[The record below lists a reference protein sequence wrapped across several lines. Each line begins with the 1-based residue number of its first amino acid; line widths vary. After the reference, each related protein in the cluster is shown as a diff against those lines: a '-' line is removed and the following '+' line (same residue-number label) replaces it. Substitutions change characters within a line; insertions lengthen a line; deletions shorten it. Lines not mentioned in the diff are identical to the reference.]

1 MTNGTF
7 EMLTINIANMENNSL
22 KSGNWIAFAIIPI
35 IFSIGIVS
43 ALPVTEA
50 AETLRGIDLSERDF
64 SCRAGQTLVFHYNRN
79 NYICTATE
87 TAHRWVELGMAEIV
101 TVSEDEPEQKMR
113 APVQPPTPF
122 GVPITD
128 EMMEEFTIDPE
139 KIVYENNNFSLVQV
153 ADYIYSFGDG
163 VYFSMI
169 MVTDEGI
176 LVADPNNQ
184 NHSENLIQAIR
195 TISDQPI
202 TYLVYSH
209 SHWDHSSGG
218 QVFKDSDGTT
228 ILSHVDAR
236 DWLLEHPNPNVAIPD
251 EVWEGNLHEIV
262 LGGKTLQLHHFGP
275 SHGEG
280 MTVFHFPED
289 KIIFIVDIVTPK
301 RIGFTILPDFFPKE
315 WERTLTEVEVL
326 DFDIAM
332 FAHDRAY
339 GPASEVTEIREYVQD
354 LRAETNRMIQ
364 DGVNPF
370 MIPSTIELPKYQDW
384 AMYDEWLGLNAWRVM
399 LEILM
404 GW

>member
-1 MTNGTF
+1 MRASEKIF
-7 EMLTINIANMENNSL
+7 HYSILFS
-22 KSGNWIAFAIIPI
+22 FIPLI
-35 IFSIGIVS
+35 LSIGIAPSLLFV
-43 ALPVTEA
+43 
-50 AETLRGIDLSERDF
+50 DF
-64 SCRAGQTLVFHYNRN
+64 SQEADATKAVGPKGAKSYGSKNSGKVCGDRLCSESAPAGQASGSSREAQVPVKR
-79 NYICTATE
+79 IE
-87 TAHRWVELGMAEIV
+87 P
-101 TVSEDEPEQKMR
+101 VSEDVIEERLAEKESQVPE
-113 APVQPPTPF
+113 
-122 GVPITD
+122 D
-128 EMMEEFTIDPE
+128 EMMEEKPMDEMMQEFTIDPE

-153 ADYIYSFGDG
+153 VDYIYSFGDG

-209 SHWDHSSGG
+209 NHWDHSSGG
-218 QVFKDSDGTT
+218 QVFKDAEGTT

-236 DWLLEHPNPNVAIPD
+236 DWLLEHPNPDVVVPD

-301 RIGFTILPDFFPKE
+301 RVGFTILPDFFPKE
-315 WERTLTEVEVL
+315 WERTLTEVEAL
-326 DFDIAM
+326 DFDITM
-332 FAHDRAY
+332 FGHDRAY

-354 LRAETNRMIQ
+354 LRAEINRMIQ

-370 MIPSTIELPKYQDW
+370 MIPSTIELPKYQSW
-384 AMYDEWLGLNAWRVM
+384 SMYDEWLGLNAWRVM

>member
-1 MTNGTF
+1 MNRG
-7 EMLTINIANMENNSL
+7 S
-22 KSGNWIAFAIIPI
+22 WIVITIIPI
-35 IFSIGIVS
+35 IFSIGIVP
-43 ALPVTEA
+43 ALSFA
-50 AETLRGIDLSERDF
+50 QIETLRGIDLSERDF
-64 SCRAGQTLVFHYNRN
+64 SCRTGQTLVFHFTRN
-79 NYICTATE
+79 NYICTADD
-87 TAHRWVELGMAEIV
+87 TAKRWVQLQMAQIV
-101 TVSEDEPEQKMR
+101 IIPQDAPETQARLPEVPSSPFMPSRQDTNSE
-113 APVQPPTPF
+113 
-122 GVPITD
+122 

-139 KIVYENNNFSLVQV
+139 KIVYVNNTYSLVQV

-163 VYFSMI
+163 QYFSMI

-218 QVFKDSDGTT
+218 QIFKDVESTT

-236 DWLLEHPNPNVAIPD
+236 DWLLEHPNPDVVVPD
-251 EVWEGNLHEIV
+251 EVWEGNMHEIV